1 MTHLRSLPLGLV
13 LAVMLCIIS
22 ALAVAGCNRDQQRI
36 DEDIKAIR
44 SCSEDAFLTGSEHY
58 DASPTVKVFFNEEV
72 SCYYLH
78 YSITI
83 DSPEEQMRDV
93 TATGLL
99 NDAMIDFLHAPSL
112 FFTSVLAETP
122 TDVGNDG
129 APGLVVGRSFIL
141 MPRSEI
147 DPNGFREVFQD
158 VRARVTWVDE
168 LGNRRSEYFH
178 WTTIDVD
185 DSVWEYLE

>member
-1 MTHLRSLPLGLV
+1 MRRSKLVPLGLE
-13 LAVMLCIIS
+13 LIAILCIIS
-22 ALAVAGCNRDQQRI
+22 ALALAGCNRDQRRI

-44 SCSEDAFLTGSEHY
+44 SCYEDAFLTGSEHY
-58 DASPTVKVFFNEEV
+58 DASPAVKVVFNEEV

-83 DSPEEQMRDV
+83 DNPKEQMRDV

-99 NDAMIDFLHAPSL
+99 NDEMIDFLRAPSL

-122 TDVGNDG
+122 IDVGNDG
-129 APGLVVGRSFIL
+129 APGLVVSRSFIL

-147 DPNGFREVFQD
+147 DSNGFREVFQE

-178 WTTIDVD
+178 WTAIDVD
-185 DSVWEYLE
+185 DSVWGYLE